1 MTTVKDLIK
10 ELQQL
15 DQDSIVLYAYDEYG
29 RTGIHSF
36 ISDDDNYVI
45 INKDGTILMD
55 DNEIIT
61 FEGDYKEELEQ
72 EYIDLIDNSL
82 NNDGI
87 KVKSIKLFAQ

>member
-1 MTTVKDLIK
+1 MITVQQLIK

-15 DQDSIVLYAYDEYG
+15 DPDSIVLYAYDEYG

-36 ISDDDNYVI
+36 ISDDESYVI
-45 INKDGTILMD
+45 INKDGTVLMN
-55 DNEIIT
+55 DNEIIE
-61 FEGDYKEELEQ
+61 FEDDFKKEFEQ

-82 NNDGI
+82 SDGGT